1 MSLSP
6 YVSCRLI
13 AIVSLIGLTLRP
25 GLSSQAAE
33 SPAWGYEAHD
43 DRLSLR
49 LGATT
54 IADYVFVDPKILRP
68 YFTRL
73 RTPAGT
79 LVTRQHP
86 PVKDV
91 DATDHDTMHPGLWL
105 AFGDINGHDFW
116 RNVARIEHVE
126 LTTPRIE
133 QGRMRFAATSR
144 LVTPQGAVIGR
155 VDSEFTCRTLPAG
168 WALIW
173 RATFHAEG
181 GPLRF
186 GDQEEM
192 GFGVRLATPLSE
204 QRGGRLRN
212 AEGLTTAAKT
222 WGQPAAWCA
231 ADGMIDGRSV
241 GLTMIPDPA
250 NFRGSWW
257 HNRATG
263 LMVANPFGRAAM
275 KQGPPSVVV
284 VEPGHPLV
292 LRCAALIQEGQNL
305 LPGVAATTMFID

>member
-1 MSLSP
+1 M
-6 YVSCRLI
+6 VSMLGVLGSVM
-13 AIVSLIGLTLRP
+13 AT
-25 GLSSQAAE
+25 AA
-33 SPAWGYEAHD
+33 PAWADPPTWAYEVHE

-54 IADYVFVDPKILRP
+54 VAEYVYIDPKILRP

-73 RTPAGT
+73 RTPAGL

-116 RNVARIEHVE
+116 RNVARIKHVG
-126 LTTPRIE
+126 LTTPEVEADRL
-133 QGRMRFAATSR
+133 RFAACSR

-155 VDSEFTCRTLPAG
+155 VESEFTCRTLAAG
-168 WALIW
+168 WALVW
-173 RATFHAEG
+173 RATFYAIDE
-181 GPLRF
+181 PLRF

-204 QRGGRLRN
+204 QHGGRLRN
-212 AEGLTTAAKT
+212 ADGLETAAKT

-231 ADGMIDGRSV
+231 AEGIIDGRSV
-241 GLTMIPDPA
+241 SLTMAPDPN

-275 KQGPPSVVV
+275 KQGAPSVVV
-284 VEPGHPLV
+284 VEPGQPFV
-292 LRCAALIQEGQNL
+292 LRCAAIIQEG
-305 LPGVAATTMFID
+305 PGMKPADAATTIFVD